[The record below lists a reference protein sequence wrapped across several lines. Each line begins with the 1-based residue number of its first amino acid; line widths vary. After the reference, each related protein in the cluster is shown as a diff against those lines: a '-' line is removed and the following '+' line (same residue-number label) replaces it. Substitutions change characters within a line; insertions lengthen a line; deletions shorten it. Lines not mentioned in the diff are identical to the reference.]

1 MLVKESEMLQDAFC
15 KHIMQ
20 QNATAAEARPGPR
33 WGGNSAP
40 PNP

>member
-1 MLVKESEMLQDAFC
+1 MLAKESEMLQDAFC

-20 QNATAAEARPGPR
+20 QNATAAETRPDPAAGAY
-33 WGGNSAP
+33 SAP